1 MDDLFLFFSPSRVPS
16 SLLFLILSPPF
27 SLFLSLFLF
36 LGFVSLIFLFSSY
49 FIFSVSHFIYHAFI
63 HAYFFITH
71 RIAEVSSTTGKSLD
85 TIRDRRWKHR
95 RVYRLYF
102 RKLCHRHHHHCHHLH
117 SPIHM
122 HCPVVV
128 GRGAGFPNCSGSD
141 A

>member
-1 MDDLFLFFSPSRVPS
+1 MDDLFPSLHLEFPLPPPPS
-16 SLLFLILSPPF
+16 LR
-27 SLFLSLFLF
+27 
-36 LGFVSLIFLFSSY
+36 FVSLILFY
-49 FIFSVSHFIYHAFI
+49 FFPLYFMFFVSHFVYHAFVR
-63 HAYFFITH
+63 AYFFITH

-85 TIRDRRWKHR
+85 TIRDRRRKHR
-95 RVYRLYF
+95 RVCRLYF

-128 GRGAGFPNCSGSD
+128 GQGAGFPNCSGSD